1 MNDQALNAVYLFIAE
16 LMGYKQGTQTGK
28 LQYGQACYS
37 DNLLPQLNED
47 DLYEVIWLQRLYA
60 ELDKF
65 YAHRMADLPA
75 EQFHWS
81 VPIELDCSGSMI
93 SYIGTLLGDRR
104 MLEATNAA
112 GDDEQLRDP
121 WHLEGLSRN
130 HVKKA
135 CTPKLYGSG
144 QPVHTLWTKAKLE
157 YTRDDLDLMNK
168 ELKLGMFGTAD
179 KFKEFIISNCN
190 PKPVMTVRVWNDTF
204 EIKCNRHTRIG
215 EIAVK
220 YDLFD
225 TESGGIKRITHMKTK
240 AIPDLEAFR
249 RYFVTLL
256 IHCLDSQV
264 MDTVSGKCFEKYG
277 FAIDIHDA
285 LICSP
290 IAASDV
296 RMWYAEEMD
305 KIFANRK
312 EILSNF
318 FSSIGIKAN
327 SIADWEDV
335 MATIDPINDAE
346 FKCRGAVLK

>member
-1 MNDQALNAVYLFIAE
+1 MNEQALNAVYLFIAE
-16 LMGYKQGTQTGK
+16 LMGYKQGTVTDK
-28 LQYGQACYS
+28 LLFGQECYAGQA
-37 DNLLPQLNED
+37 LPEVTEEHLH
-47 DLYEVIWLQRLYA
+47 EVIWLERLYK
-60 ELDKF
+60 ELDKLNM
-65 YAHRMADLPA
+65 YRLMELPDD
-75 EQFHWS
+75 QFHWS

-93 SYIGTLLGDRR
+93 SYMGVLLGDKR

-121 WHLEGLSRN
+121 WHIDGLTRN

-144 QPVHTLWTKAKLE
+144 QTVHALWVNNKLDYTLE
-157 YTRDDLDLMNK
+157 DLNLMNQEMK
-168 ELKLGMFGTAD
+168 AGMFGTAD
-179 KFKEFIISNCN
+179 KFKEFIINNCN

-215 EIAVK
+215 ETPVK

-240 AIPDLEAFR
+240 AIPDLEGFR
-249 RYFVTLL
+249 RFFVTCL
-256 IHCLDSQV
+256 IHGLDSQV
-264 MDTVSGKCFEKYG
+264 MDTVAGKCFDKYG

-290 IAASDV
+290 LAAADV

-305 KIFANRK
+305 KIYVNRK
-312 EILSNF
+312 EILSNY
-318 FSSIGIKAN
+318 FSSIGVTAMSMKE
-327 SIADWEDV
+327 WEAV
-335 MATIDPINDAE
+335 NDSVFKIGE